1 VTDEEGLARWREHRL
16 SLVLLLVIYLNLT
29 WSIQGARWAEG
40 LHILPW
46 VVLGAVVLGFML
58 AISRWPARAAHG
70 YILFVGL
77 IANSLLLC
85 TLVSP
90 ELSWQDRLI
99 EVGLRLYR
107 WLLVLLGGGTSYDN
121 LVFVAE
127 LTLLLW
133 LVGYVSAWQYFR
145 HRRLW
150 WALFPPTA
158 GLMFNLY
165 YAPPELMPYFM
176 IHLGLCLLLLIR
188 HRLHQRQGEWQ
199 KARILAG
206 DEARFDI
213 IRDGLVIAL
222 LALFLA
228 WTLPGA
234 QQVKALARFGE
245 RLERPVRTVKEE
257 WNRLFASLQRYGTG
271 RELTFG
277 PTKLLAGEVQLTD
290 APIADIQA
298 AEGRYWAAA
307 AYDYYG
313 GRGWAATYTDRGPLG
328 ERSSPMAEPPYQ
340 MRKKVEQV
348 VRVRWP
354 AMRIILAAPLLYQ
367 VDIPAEAQLLYLPRE
382 GATAARPPA
391 DIQMAFPQH
400 RLYEDDV
407 YRVTS
412 LVSVADEESLRS
424 AGTDYPD
431 WVRQYYLQLPQDVP
445 RRLLWLA
452 RFLTRGYTNNYDKA
466 LAIEAFLRNI
476 PYNERVE
483 APPPTEDAVEYFIFM
498 MRQGYCDYYASAM
511 VVLARI
517 AGIPARFVQ
526 GYVVGAPDE
535 NGVYHILEKNGHAWA
550 ELYFPKYGWIIFE
563 PTPAQPLPVRYAS
576 RVEALTA
583 EAARRPAPTNP
594 LSEEEK
600 FGPDIAPLGEETGPF
615 GVGRLPAP
623 ARAGAEAGIV
633 LAGLGLL
640 GGILWL
646 VWRLMEPRR
655 LTPAERAYLRLTRF
669 APVLAGV
676 RAQPTWTP
684 YEFAGVLARRAP
696 AAGGS
701 VRALTDMFVRQ
712 RYGPAG
718 AAPAEGDPMQVWR
731 RARAELL
738 RARVSGVY
746 ARVVRLMRPAEG
758 YAGSSGRVK

>member
-1 VTDEEGLARWREHRL
+1 MADEEGLARWREHRL
-16 SLVLLLVIYLNLT
+16 SFVLLLLMYLNLT
-29 WSIQGARWAEG
+29 WAIQGARWAEG
-40 LHILPW
+40 LQILPW

-70 YILFVGL
+70 YILFVGA
-77 IANSLLLC
+77 IVNSLLFC
-85 TLVSP
+85 TLLSS
-90 ELSWQDRLI
+90 ELSWLDRLI
-99 EVGLRLYR
+99 EVGLRLYH
-107 WLLVLLGGGTSYDN
+107 WLMILLGGGTSYDT

-127 LTLLLW
+127 LALLLW
-133 LVGYVSAWQYFR
+133 LFGYISAWQYFR

-150 WALFPPTA
+150 WVLFPPTT

-188 HRLHQRQGEWQ
+188 HRLDQRQGEWQ

-213 IRDGLVIAL
+213 IRDGLIIAVM
-222 LALFLA
+222 ALFLA

-234 QQVKALARFGE
+234 QQVKALSRFGE
-245 RLERPVRTVKEE
+245 RLEGPVRSFKEE
-257 WNRLFASLQRYGTG
+257 WNRLFASLQRYGTS

-277 PTKLLAGEVQLTD
+277 PTKLLAGGVQLTD

-298 AEGRYWAAA
+298 VEGRYWAAA
-307 AYDYYG
+307 VYDYYG

-328 ERSSPMAEPPYQ
+328 QNSSPMAEPPYP

-367 VDIPAEAQLLYLPRE
+367 GDIPAEAQLLYLPRE
-382 GATAARPPA
+382 GAAAARPPA

-400 RLYEDDV
+400 RLYEGDV
-407 YRVTS
+407 YTVTS
-412 LVSVADEESLRS
+412 LVSVVDEESLRA
-424 AGTDYPD
+424 AGSDYPD
-431 WVRQYYLQLPQDVP
+431 WVRRYYLQLPEDVP
-445 RRLLWLA
+445 RRLRWLA

-466 LAIEAFLRNI
+466 QALESFLRQI
-476 PYNERVE
+476 PYNDQVE
-483 APPPTEDAVEYFIFM
+483 APPPDEDAVEYFVFM

-511 VVLARI
+511 VVLARL

-526 GYVVGAPDE
+526 GYAVGEPSAD
-535 NGVYHILEKNGHAWA
+535 GVYHIQEKHGHAWA
-550 ELYFPKYGWIIFE
+550 ELYFPPYGWIIFE

-583 EAARRPAPTNP
+583 EAEKRQTAANP
-594 LSEEEK
+594 LEEEPK
-600 FGPDIAPLGEETGPF
+600 FGPDVPAVGEMSGPF
-615 GVGRLPAP
+615 GIPPLPAP
-623 ARAGAEAGIV
+623 ARVGMEGGIV
-633 LAGLGLL
+633 LLGLGMLA
-640 GGILWL
+640 GILWAG
-646 VWRLMEPRR
+646 WRLMEPRR
-655 LTPAERAYLRLTRF
+655 LTPVERIYLRLMRL
-669 APVLAGV
+669 APLLAGV
-676 RAQPTWTP
+676 RAQPSWTP
-684 YEFAGVLARRAP
+684 YEFAMALARRAP
-696 AAGGS
+696 AAGVS
-701 VRALTDMFVRQ
+701 VRALADMFVQQ

-718 AAPAEGDPMQVWR
+718 TVVGQGDPTAIWR
-731 RARAELL
+731 QAWVALARARILGVCNRVLRL
-738 RARVSGVY
+738 RA
-746 ARVVRLMRPAEG
+746 G

>member
-1 VTDEEGLARWREHRL
+1 MTDEEGLARWRELRL
-16 SLVLLLVIYLNLT
+16 SFVLLLLIYLNLT

-46 VVLGAVVLGFML
+46 AVLGTVVLGFML

-70 YILFVGL
+70 YILFVGV

-99 EVGLRLYR
+99 EVGLRLYH
-107 WLLVLLGGGTSYDN
+107 WLMVLLGGGTSYDN

-133 LVGYVSAWQYFR
+133 IVGYVSAWQYFR

-150 WALFPPTA
+150 WVLFPPTA

-165 YAPPELMPYFM
+165 YAPPELLPYFM

-206 DEARFDI
+206 DDARFDI
-213 IRDGLVIAL
+213 IRDGLIIAL

-245 RLERPVRTVKEE
+245 RLEQPVRTVKEE
-257 WNRLFASLQRYGTG
+257 WNRLFAALQRYG
-271 RELTFG
+271 RSQELTFG

-298 AEGRYWAAA
+298 PEGRYWAAA
-307 AYDYYG
+307 VYDYYG

-328 ERSSPMAEPPYQ
+328 ENSSPMAEPPYQ

-412 LVSVADEESLRS
+412 LVSVADEESLRA

-431 WVRQYYLQLPQDVP
+431 WVQQYYLQLPQDVP
-445 RRLLWLA
+445 RRLRWLA
-452 RFLTRGYTNNYDKA
+452 RFLTRGLANNYDKA
-466 LAIEAFLRNI
+466 LAIESFLRLI
-476 PYNERVE
+476 PYNEQVE
-483 APPPTEDAVEYFIFM
+483 APPPTEDAVEYFVFM
-498 MRQGYCDYYASAM
+498 MREGYCDYYASAM

-526 GYVVGAPDE
+526 GYAVGEPDE
-535 NGVYHILEKNGHAWA
+535 NGVYHILEKHGHAWA
-550 ELYFPKYGWIIFE
+550 ELYFPGYGWIIFE

-576 RVEALTA
+576 RTEALTA
-583 EAARRPAPTNP
+583 EAEQRAAPTNP
-594 LSEEEK
+594 LEEEEK
-600 FGPDIAPLGEETGPF
+600 FGPDIPPMGEAAGPF
-615 GVGRLPAP
+615 GMGELPAP
-623 ARAGAEAGIV
+623 ARVGAEIGIGLV
-633 LAGLGLL
+633 GLALLAGV
-640 GGILWL
+640 LWG
-646 VWRLMEPRR
+646 VWRLVEPRR

-684 YEFAGVLARRAP
+684 YEFVGALARRAP
-696 AAGGS
+696 AASGS
-701 VRALTDMFVRQ
+701 VRALADMFVRQ

-718 AAPAEGDPMQVWR
+718 TAVAGADPLKVWR
-731 RARAELL
+731 QASKELL
-738 RARVSGVY
+738 RARMQRMYIGIL
-746 ARVVRLMRPAEG
+746 RLVRLAEG